1 MRKRAAASLLLV
13 LMLMPS
19 PLSAR
24 GQDAEADAPQA
35 PPAPPTEAVNEQVR
49 ARASIGEAVADGVG
63 FLVKSQNPDGSW
75 GTGTETRGTE
85 VYSMVPGSHDAFR
98 VATTALCV
106 MALRE
111 AGIDKPA
118 KDAHDRGLENLI
130 RYGEARRDHGALI
143 YNIWAHIYVVQA
155 LSIELPE
162 RKQDEGRIRASIL
175 WHLDRMHRYETHVG
189 GWNYYDFDAGTQ
201 RPSMEPTSFS
211 TAAALVAL
219 KHARDAG
226 VEVSQPMIDR
236 AIRRLTEMR
245 MSTGAYLYSGGHRY
259 RPRGQA
265 NLLRG
270 SIGRTQSGNFALW
283 EWGSPKVT
291 EKEVRTD
298 LDSFFKEHNFI
309 EMGRKRIWPHESW
322 YATAPYYYYFGHYYA
337 ARLLEKLGEGGR
349 EYRERLAAQIM
360 PFQEPDGSWFDYPMW
375 DYHKPYGTAYSLM
388 TLLRCK

>member
-1 MRKRAAASLLLV
+1 MRTPIATSLLLV
-13 LMLMPS
+13 LMWAS
-19 PLSAR
+19 AAR
-24 GQDAEADAPQA
+24 GQDAKPGPQ
-35 PPAPPTEAVNEQVR
+35 PPTEPPRDPVVEKVR
-49 ARASIGEAVADGVG
+49 ARASIQEAVGDGVAY
-63 FLVKSQNPDGSW
+63 LVKTQNPDGSW

-111 AGIDKPA
+111 AGEAAGA
-118 KDAHDRGLENLI
+118 KDAHDRGLEYLI
-130 RYGEARRDHGALI
+130 RYGHAKRDHGALM

-162 RKQDEGRIRASIL
+162 RKQDEGRIRESIL
-175 WHLDRMHRYETHVG
+175 WHLDRMHRYETYVG
-189 GWNYYDFDAGTQ
+189 GWNYYDFDAATQ

-211 TAAALVAL
+211 TAAGLVAL

-236 AIRRLTEMR
+236 AVRRLAEMR
-245 MSTGAYLYSGGHRY
+245 MPTGAYLYSGGHRY

-283 EWGSPKVT
+283 VWGSPQVA

-337 ARLLEKLGEGGR
+337 GRLLEKLGPGGAD
-349 EYRERLAAQIM
+349 YKERLAGHVM

-375 DYHKPYGTAYSLM
+375 DYHKPYGTAYAIM
-388 TLLRCK
+388 TLLRCR